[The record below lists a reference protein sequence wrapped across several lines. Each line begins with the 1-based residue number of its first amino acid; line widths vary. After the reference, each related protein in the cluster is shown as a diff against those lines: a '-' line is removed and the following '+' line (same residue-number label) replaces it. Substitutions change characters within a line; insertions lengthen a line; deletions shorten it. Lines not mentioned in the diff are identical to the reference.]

1 MVLSAM
7 SFMFTLKHSPKKI
20 ATSKRFVPA
29 RLTSKSRQMGAS
41 IMELMVGITIGLL
54 VVLAALGSLVY
65 TQVSSTTMVDATRL
79 QQKADAAFRIISFQ
93 TLRAGALELNT
104 NSSSIDPGTVTLSTD
119 YTGFN
124 PNVINLPTV
133 VASVHGVNGIGT
145 TQDILRISYQDN
157 GSTTTLSTVRDCL
170 GQSTAVATR
179 GIRVDNTFTYQPAV
193 GGGGDLQCQGAAA
206 GATLQ
211 PILDGVEDFQVTY
224 GVRTVVAGVENFQYF
239 TANNV
244 TDWSNIQT
252 VNICLQLR
260 GDTRGNPRPGWTTAN
275 RIPACGTVLDTNDG
289 FLRRV
294 YRRTFSIRNAL
305 L

>member
-1 MVLSAM
+1 MYNLKSSSTENMTSQRLLSARLV
-7 SFMFTLKHSPKKI
+7 SKK
-20 ATSKRFVPA
+20 
-29 RLTSKSRQMGAS
+29 RQMGAS
-41 IMELMVGITIGLL
+41 IIELMVGVAIGLL

-65 TQVSSTTMVDATRL
+65 TQQSSTTMVDATRL
-79 QQKADAAFRIISFQ
+79 QQKADTAFRLISFQ

-104 NSSSIDPGTVTLSTD
+104 NSSSVDPGTVTLSTD
-119 YTGFN
+119 YTGFD
-124 PNVINLPTV
+124 PAVTTLPPAV
-133 VASVHGVNGIGT
+133 VASVHGFNGSGG

-157 GSTTTLSTVRDCL
+157 GVARTSGAAGQGTARDCL
-170 GQSTAVATR
+170 GQSTADVTR
-179 GIRVDNTFTYQPAV
+179 GIRVDNTFTYLPAV
-193 GGGGDLQCQGAAA
+193 GGGGDLQCQGSAA

-224 GVRTVVAGVENFQYF
+224 GVRTVTAAGAENFQYF

-294 YRRTFSIRNAL
+294 YRRTFSLRNAL